1 MGSIIGFKPKK
12 KNNSNAALLAGADG
26 DPSQLRGFTGVYVKF
41 IRKLIQ
47 FPLLVILGLVLLTFG
62 IIGTFQA
69 SMEGPPPKPV
79 AFFTDSPGDQIF
91 VFARTRGNSTP
102 EQSLGIAEELER
114 RFAQIDGIE
123 SMYTVAGNASS
134 NGFSF
139 DGPGSVPADTTVK
152 IYLELYPLSLI
163 HI

>member
-1 MGSIIGFKPKK
+1 M
-12 KNNSNAALLAGADG
+12 
-26 DPSQLRGFTGVYVKF
+26 
-41 IRKLIQ
+41 
-47 FPLLVILGLVLLTFG
+47 TFG
-62 IIGTFQA
+62 IIGIFQA

-79 AFFTDSPGDQIF
+79 AFFTQSPGDQIF

-102 EQSLGIAEELER
+102 EQSLGIAEELEK

-152 IYLELYPLSLI
+152 IYLELYPFAERRNLTEIIADIEQASQGINGVITDCLLYTSPSPRDGLLSRMPSSA
-163 HI
+163 